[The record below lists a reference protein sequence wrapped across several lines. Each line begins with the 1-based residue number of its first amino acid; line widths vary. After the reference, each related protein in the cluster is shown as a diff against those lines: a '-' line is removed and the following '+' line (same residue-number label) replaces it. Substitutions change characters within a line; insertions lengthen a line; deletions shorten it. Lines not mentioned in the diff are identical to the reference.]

1 MERGRLLDGRR
12 ERLKWDHQNN
22 YFFTLPLDKID
33 FGLFSYN
40 SKAKSFGSSTD
51 IFVSNIAIFRKKILI
66 LDSVSLVKKKYF
78 YVILCDQKRG

>member
-22 YFFTLPLDKID
+22 YCITLPLDKID

-40 SKAKSFGSSTD
+40 SKAIIFGC
-51 IFVSNIAIFRKKILI
+51 IRHFLYQIFRFFIKKILI
-66 LDSVSLVKKKYF
+66 LDSVS
-78 YVILCDQKRG
+78 